1 MPEMRFDHVAMLV
14 HDLDASIEKWR
25 VLLEVLDPSQAR
37 EVVYG
42 EGQENGETMRWA
54 TFVTPDPTRTSIQL
68 FAPGDGEGGFLR
80 KVLAKRGEI
89 VHHLAFLSSDV
100 DASVQELRDRGV
112 PILQDEQTGP
122 DSYPWLRWNFV
133 PNDHSGGVL
142 VEVAQRYGVRD
153 GRWVPVAGDPQ

>member
-1 MPEMRFDHVAMLV
+1 MPQMRFDHVAMLV
-14 HDLDASIEKWR
+14 HDLDASVEKWR
-25 VLLEVLDPSQAR
+25 VLLEVLDPSQTA

-42 EGQENGETMRWA
+42 EGEEGGERMRWA
-54 TFVTPDPTRTSIQL
+54 TFVCPGKTAIQL
-68 FAPGDGEGGFLR
+68 FSPAGEGFLN

-100 DASVQELRDRGV
+100 DTTVQELRDRGI

-133 PNDHSGGVL
+133 PNDWSGGVL
-142 VEVAQRYGVRD
+142 VEVAQRYEVKD
-153 GRWVPVAGDPQ
+153 GKWAPVPGDPQ

>member
-1 MPEMRFDHVAMLV
+1 MPQLRFDHVALLV
-14 HDLDASIEKWR
+14 HDLDESVERWRSI
-25 VLLEVLDPSQAR
+25 LQVLDPEEAA

-42 EGQENGETMRWA
+42 QGVENGERMRWA
-54 TFVTPDPTRTSIQL
+54 TFVKPGGTAIQL
-68 FAPGDGEGGFLR
+68 FAPDGEGFLK

-100 DASVQELRDRGV
+100 DETVDQLREGGF

-133 PNDHSGGVL
+133 PNSWSGGVL
-142 VEVAQRYGVRD
+142 IEVAQRYQVSD
-153 GRWVPVAGDPQ
+153 GQWAPVPGDPQ